1 MKNKTLPSKFPFHCP
16 EFCHIKT
23 TREHKKF
30 NFKLETL
37 LSILNQSNISREV
50 KENVHGVAG
59 GNACQ
64 SLPLWLCNILK
75 QTSSQTYNIIPPFYL
90 SYERLGPE
98 LEWCFCTSP
107 NSRLLPLSETKSNF
121 KISAII

>member
-37 LSILNQSNISREV
+37 LSILNQSNVSGEV
-50 KENVHGVAG
+50 KENVHWVG
-59 GNACQ
+59 
-64 SLPLWLCNILK
+64 
-75 QTSSQTYNIIPPFYL
+75 
-90 SYERLGPE
+90 R
-98 LEWCFCTSP
+98 
-107 NSRLLPLSETKSNF
+107 
-121 KISAII
+121 